1 MALEERPKN
10 SHSRSCL
17 ASGLTASRFATS
29 IQQNAVK
36 LQLLFIGKP
45 RNREANLLAQEYAG
59 RIKHYCKFEMVR
71 LKDEKAARAYGR
83 VVKVVLDPAGD
94 QMTSRELASFL
105 EKTTQDVAFFVGGAE
120 GFSGE
125 FRASADRLISLSKMT
140 LPHELARVILAEQI
154 YRAFTILRG
163 HPYPR

>member
-1 MALEERPKN
+1 M
-10 SHSRSCL
+10 
-17 ASGLTASRFATS
+17 
-29 IQQNAVK
+29 K

-59 RIKHYCKFEMVR
+59 RIKRYCQFEMAQ
-71 LKDEKAARAYGR
+71 LKDEKAAAAYEK
-83 VVKVVLDPAGD
+83 VLKVVVDPAGE
-94 QMTSRELASFL
+94 QMTSRELAAFL
-105 EKTTQDVAFFVGGAE
+105 EKTTRETAFFVGGAE
-120 GFSGE
+120 GFSDE
-125 FRASADRLISLSKMT
+125 FRARADRLISLSKMT

>member
-1 MALEERPKN
+1 M
-10 SHSRSCL
+10 
-17 ASGLTASRFATS
+17 
-29 IQQNAVK
+29 K

-45 RNREANLLAQEYAG
+45 RNREANLMAQKYAG
-59 RIKHYCKFEMVR
+59 RIKHYCQFEMVQ
-71 LKDEKAARAYGR
+71 LKDEKAAAAYGR
-83 VVKVVLDPAGD
+83 VLKVVLDPAGE
-94 QMTSRELASFL
+94 QMTSRELAAFL
-105 EKTTQDVAFFVGGAE
+105 EKTTRETAFFVGGAE

-125 FRASADRLISLSKMT
+125 FRARADRLISLSKMT